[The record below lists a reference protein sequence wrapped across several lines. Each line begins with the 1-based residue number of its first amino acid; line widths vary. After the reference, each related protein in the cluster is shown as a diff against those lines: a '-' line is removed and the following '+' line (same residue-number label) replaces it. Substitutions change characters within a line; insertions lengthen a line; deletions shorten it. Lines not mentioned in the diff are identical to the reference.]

1 MTRGTNS
8 SCEICSRKKCPI
20 CKKRHCKV
28 IHDNCDSIPGAGRI
42 KQDTKDLYNTL
53 KGVNTTY
60 GESKTF
66 QYFQDLIKTNGAN
79 ENSAT
84 LYYNSDENCYLL
96 KDLTKGENPYG
107 VKIYGGTPHAV
118 ATIHNHPND
127 TPPSGVDVL
136 MAAKH
141 ALDNPDFQSAYVH
154 TSSGVYTV
162 FIENREKAMAFH
174 KAYIKCNSEPGST
187 DVFKDGSYLDNLW
200 DSSYKEFD
208 KFSSNERHMLALSDV
223 LRRVNAGISVA
234 KGDHNTATFEVITTR
249 VENEKVIPIK
259 CK

>member
-28 IHDNCDSIPGAGRI
+28 IHDNCESIPGAGRI

-60 GESKTF
+60 GKSKTF
-66 QYFQDLIKTNGAN
+66 QDFQNLVSTNEAN

-84 LYYNSDENCYLL
+84 LYYYEESNRYLL
-96 KDLTKGENPYG
+96 NDLVESDRPYG
-107 VKIYGGTPHAV
+107 VSVFGSNPHAV

-136 MAAKH
+136 TAAEH
-141 ALDNPDFQSAYVH
+141 ALDNPDFQSAYGY
-154 TSSGVYTV
+154 TSSGVYAV
-162 FIENREKAMAFH
+162 FI
-174 KAYIKCNSEPGST
+174 
-187 DVFKDGSYLDNLW
+187 
-200 DSSYKEFD
+200 
-208 KFSSNERHMLALSDV
+208 
-223 LRRVNAGISVA
+223 
-234 KGDHNTATFEVITTR
+234 
-249 VENEKVIPIK
+249 
-259 CK
+259 

>member
-1 MTRGTNS
+1 M
-8 SCEICSRKKCPI
+8 
-20 CKKRHCKV
+20 
-28 IHDNCDSIPGAGRI
+28 
-42 KQDTKDLYNTL
+42 YNTL

-60 GESKTF
+60 GKSKTF
-66 QYFQDLIKTNGAN
+66 QDFQNLVSTNEAN

-84 LYYNSDENCYLL
+84 LYYYEESNRYLL
-96 KDLTKGENPYG
+96 NDLVESDRPYG
-107 VKIYGGTPHAV
+107 VSVFGSNPHAV

-136 MAAKH
+136 TAAEH
-141 ALDNPDFQSAYVH
+141 ALDNPDFQSAYVY

-162 FIENREKAMAFH
+162 FIEDREKAIAFH

-223 LRRVNAGISVA
+223 LRKVNAGISVA

-259 CK
+259 CR